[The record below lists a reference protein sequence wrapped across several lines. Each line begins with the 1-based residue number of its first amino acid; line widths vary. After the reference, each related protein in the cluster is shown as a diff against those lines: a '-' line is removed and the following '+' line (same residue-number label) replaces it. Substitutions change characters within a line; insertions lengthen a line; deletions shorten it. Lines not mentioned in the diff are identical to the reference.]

1 MISEDEGERRKKYVS
16 VLLSFMF
23 MCVLAIGFF
32 VVLFKRS
39 EVKAAL
45 RALRDRRER
54 QKRGRGRSQLK
65 MF

>member
-23 MCVLAIGFF
+23 MCVLAIVFF